1 MSCLRMNCRRMPFAG
16 RRHMARRHCICEV
29 SDATMSYAVESVNWG
44 DIVAMIRRIPVFQQG
59 AVCLTKFGPE
69 LGETAKEILARKDLE
84 RRSGIRAHKNEFW
97 WGIGEKGTAQSINN
111 LISQYNATSVLFSA
125 IKNEEPPKNGS
136 SSDAFVWRKYRMLG
150 NDLLHDIPK
159 HVLITSAAVTK
170 SGTVRTTHFALICN
184 SSIPIKMGGH
194 VFRFANR
201 HYKNISKDGTLG
213 KPARGQR
220 TTTALVRWTTSP
232 ISGAECDSLI
242 DFSAQLCAPYCVEL
256 SDPKRISLSTVAALN
271 RQIAEGLH
279 LRQWLLAVATIRL

>member
-1 MSCLRMNCRRMPFAG
+1 
-16 RRHMARRHCICEV
+16 
-29 SDATMSYAVESVNWG
+29 
-44 DIVAMIRRIPVFQQG
+44 
-59 AVCLTKFGPE
+59 
-69 LGETAKEILARKDLE
+69 
-84 RRSGIRAHKNEFW
+84 
-97 WGIGEKGTAQSINN
+97 
-111 LISQYNATSVLFSA
+111 
-125 IKNEEPPKNGS
+125 
-136 SSDAFVWRKYRMLG
+136 MLG
-150 NDLLHDIPK
+150 NDVLHDIPK

-170 SGTVRTTHFALICN
+170 SGIVRTTHFALICN
-184 SSIPIKMGGH
+184 SSIPIIMGGH

-201 HYKNISKDGTLG
+201 RYKKVSKDGTLG

-279 LRQWLLAVATIRL
+279 LRQWLLAVATIKL

>member
-1 MSCLRMNCRRMPFAG
+1 
-16 RRHMARRHCICEV
+16 
-29 SDATMSYAVESVNWG
+29 
-44 DIVAMIRRIPVFQQG
+44 MITRIPVFQQE

-69 LGETAKEILARKDLE
+69 SGETAKEILARKDLE

-111 LISQYNATSVLFSA
+111 LISQYNATIVLFSA
-125 IKNEEPPKNGS
+125 IKNQEPPKNGL
-136 SSDAFVWRKYRMLG
+136 SSDAFVWRKYRVLG
-150 NDLLHDIPK
+150 GDILHDIPK
-159 HVLITSAAVTK
+159 HVLITSDALTK
-170 SGTVRTTHFALICN
+170 SGKVRKTHFALICN

-201 HYKNISKDGTLG
+201 HYKNISKDGTPG
-213 KPARGQR
+213 KTARGQR

-256 SDPKRISLSTVAALN
+256 SDPKPISLLYGGGVESADC
-271 RQIAEGLH
+271 
-279 LRQWLLAVATIRL
+279 

>member
-1 MSCLRMNCRRMPFAG
+1 MRAVLRG
-16 RRHMARRHCICEV
+16 
-29 SDATMSYAVESVNWG
+29 
-44 DIVAMIRRIPVFQQG
+44 
-59 AVCLTKFGPE
+59 LT
-69 LGETAKEILARKDLE
+69 
-84 RRSGIRAHKNEFW
+84 
-97 WGIGEKGTAQSINN
+97 
-111 LISQYNATSVLFSA
+111 QYNATSVSFSA

-150 NDLLHDIPK
+150 NDVLHDIPK

-170 SGTVRTTHFALICN
+170 SGIVRTTHFALICN

-194 VFRFANR
+194 VFRFDNR
-201 HYKNISKDGTLG
+201 HYKKVSKDGTLG
-213 KPARGQR
+213 KLARGQR

-271 RQIAEGLH
+271 WQIAEGLH
-279 LRQWLLAVATIRL
+279 LRQWLLAVATIKL

>member
-1 MSCLRMNCRRMPFAG
+1 MSSHELSPNAPLRG
-16 RRHMARRHCICEV
+16 VVTSARRHCICEV
-29 SDATMSYAVESVNWG
+29 SDATMSYAVELVNWG

-136 SSDAFVWRKYRMLG
+136 SSDAFVWRKYRILG

-242 DFSAQLCAPYCVEL
+242 VFSAQLCAPYCVEL

-271 RQIAEGLH
+271 WQIAEGLH